1 MPIQGGPSNH
11 PTPSVAQLPIVT
23 RTLTFGG
30 AATQFTVDLFA
41 DNLPGLSAWFLHS
54 AGAVAVT
61 IQLQFAWGQNA
72 GSVNWQPLVPA
83 YALVINTPS
92 LVNYRL
98 GSRRYRATVTATGA
112 GTVLYRL
119 AAALT

>member
-23 RTLTFGG
+23 RTLTLPG
-30 AATQFTVDLFA
+30 AGSQATVDLFA

-54 AGAVAVT
+54 GGVIAVT
-61 IQLQFAWGQNA
+61 VQLQFAWGQNA

-83 YALVINTPS
+83 YALVINVPS

-98 GSRRYRATVTATGA
+98 GSRRYRAVLTSTGA